1 MSSSVSQVPAEER
14 QVNLLLA
21 LRHTRHGMSATEVIS
36 RVCGYDPDGGDR
48 ARRMFER
55 DKDVLRSI
63 GVPLV
68 VESVS
73 GEPCYRV
80 DEDHYVLPPL
90 RLEAA
95 DVAALELAAFAWRDG
110 TLPQPA
116 RRALT
121 KLLAVAPARTGDEVL
136 PDLSIDLAGQD
147 VPAVLLTAVEERR
160 LVSFDYLSARTGTVR
175 HRIVEPHGL
184 RLSEG
189 AWYLDARDTRLTP
202 ASGTGPTNSAC
213 GAGSAAG
220 PDDGHRVFRLA
231 RLRGEVSVVSGPG
244 AFAPDLR
251 PEAGGGARATAV
263 LALAPGRAHALRR
276 RGREPGARPRC
287 QGPEGW
293 DVVAVAYEDLM
304 VLAGSLAALADAVVV
319 LEPETL
325 REAVLDHL
333 RGAAALAQEQE
344 R

>member
-21 LRHTRHGMSATEVIS
+21 LRHTRDGMSATDIIS
-36 RVCGYDPDGGDR
+36 RVSGYDPDGGDG

-55 DKDVLRSI
+55 DKEVLRSI

-68 VESVS
+68 VESVA

-90 RLEAA
+90 RLQAE
-95 DVAALELAAFAWRDG
+95 DVAVLELAASAWRDG

-121 KLLAVAPARTGDEVL
+121 KLLAVAPARTGQEVV

-147 VPAVLLTAVEERR
+147 VPTVLLTAIEERR
-160 LVSFDYLSARTGTVR
+160 RVSFDYLSARTGTVR
-175 HRIVEPHGL
+175 HRIVEPYRL

-189 AWYLDARDTRLTP
+189 AWYLDARDTRVAP
-202 ASGTGPTNSAC
+202 PPAAGSSGASGSS
-213 GAGSAAG
+213 GSS
-220 PDDGHRVFRLA
+220 DDGRRVFRLA
-231 RLRGEVSVVSGPG
+231 RLRGEVSVVSEPG
-244 AFAPDLR
+244 AFTPDPEPGTD
-251 PEAGGGARATAV
+251 PEAHAAAV

-276 RGREPGARPRC
+276 RGQEPAAQPRRRA
-287 QGPEGW
+287 PEGW

-304 VLAGSLAALADAVVV
+304 VMAGGLAALADAVVV
-319 LEPETL
+319 LEPEAL

-333 RGAAALAQEQE
+333 RGAAALGKEQ
-344 R
+344 